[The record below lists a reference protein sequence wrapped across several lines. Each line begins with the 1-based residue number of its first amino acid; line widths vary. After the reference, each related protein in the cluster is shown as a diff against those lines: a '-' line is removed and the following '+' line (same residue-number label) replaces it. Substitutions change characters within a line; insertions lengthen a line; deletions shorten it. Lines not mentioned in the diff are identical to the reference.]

1 MAASTSEYAARTY
14 VQGDEI
20 ELVRLFNTEHANLAG
35 FVPRTVEYWRWSCL
49 KRPDVTEK
57 SVLIVEKERN
67 IVGYVVVGKSGNI
80 WELCYDSSNNAKTI
94 VSRLLIWAENYA
106 RGVGSNSLVLNGY
119 VKDKLVL
126 EVCRDM
132 DFAESPPEP
141 MFLSVLDLPQLMLGV
156 LQSKNQSL
164 ETNEVF
170 WFNLK
175 GCPPWCI
182 SSFGVRL
189 EKNQVTI
196 LEESVPFSGTTI
208 ETEMSTVLAL
218 MFGTESV
225 LKDLI
230 ASKVHFYPFWKIS
243 KVRKLFSLLQ
253 TKTPW
258 FVPRADIG

>member
-1 MAASTSEYAARTY
+1 MANSTSEYSARTY
-14 VQGDEI
+14 IKGDEI
-20 ELVRLFNTEHANLAG
+20 ALVRLFNTEQVKLAG
-35 FVPRTVEYWRWSCL
+35 FVPRTVEYWRWCCL
-49 KRPDVTEK
+49 ERPDVTEK
-57 SVLIVEKERN
+57 GVLIVEKEYK
-67 IVGYVVVGKSGNI
+67 IVGYIVVGKSGNI

-132 DFAESPPEP
+132 DFAEAPPEP
-141 MFLSVLDLPQLMLGV
+141 MFLSVLDLPQLMCEV
-156 LQSKNQSL
+156 LQSKNQSFD
-164 ETNEVF
+164 TNEVF

-175 GCPPWCI
+175 GCPPWCAP
-182 SSFGVRL
+182 SFGIRL

-196 LEESVPFSGTTI
+196 FDESVTISRTTI

-218 MFGTESV
+218 MFGTENV
-225 LKDLI
+225 LKNII
-230 ASKVHFYPFWKIS
+230 ASKVHFYPIWKIS